1 MKPVIKVQNLGKK
14 FILGEREAVAPTLRE
29 AFKNSLKS
37 RAQTFLGAGGSRKAA
52 VWALRDVSFEIH
64 QGEVVGLIGH
74 NGAGKSTLLRIL
86 ARITRPTTGLADLYG
101 RTGTLLGV
109 GTGFHPDLT
118 GRENIYLNGAILGM
132 NRNEITRKFDEI
144 VAFAEVEKF
153 LDTPAKR
160 YSSGMY
166 LRLGF
171 AIAAHL
177 EPDILL
183 LDEVLTIADAAFQK
197 RCLRKVKDASVEGT
211 TVLFV
216 SHNLNS
222 VRELCD
228 RAFHIHAGRLQDDD
242 TPESVIGGYLRNVS
256 NEPNG
261 SLIEI
266 NSWPKSAS

>member
-1 MKPVIKVQNLGKK
+1 MRPIIKAEGLGKK
-14 FILGEREAVAPTLRE
+14 YYLGPRETVPPTLRE
-29 AFKNSLKS
+29 AVTDSLKS
-37 RAQTFLGAGGSRKAA
+37 AARFVRSRNVGDPI
-52 VWALRDVSFEIH
+52 VWALNRVSFEVSP
-64 QGEVVGLIGH
+64 GEVVGIIGR

-101 RTGTLLGV
+101 RAGSLLGV

-132 NRNEITRKFDEI
+132 NRQEITRKFDEI
-144 VAFAEVEKF
+144 VAFAQVEGF

-177 EPDILL
+177 DPDILL
-183 LDEVLTIADAAFQK
+183 LDEVLTIADATFQK
-197 RCLRKVKDASVEGT
+197 KCLQKIKDASRDGT

-216 SHNLNS
+216 SHNLTS
-222 VRELCD
+222 VQQLCD
-228 RAFHIHAGRLQDDD
+228 RAFHVDGGKLCDEGK
-242 TPESVIGGYLRNVS
+242 PETVIANY
-256 NEPNG
+256 
-261 SLIEI
+261 
-266 NSWPKSAS
+266 

>member
-1 MKPVIKVQNLGKK
+1 MKPIIKAESLGKK
-14 FILGEREAVAPTLRE
+14 YHLGRRETVAPTLRE
-29 AFKNSLKS
+29 ALKDSLRS
-37 RAQTFLGAGGSRKAA
+37 AAQFVRRRNGGDPI
-52 VWALRDVSFEIH
+52 VWALSDVSFEVRP
-64 QGEVVGLIGH
+64 GEVVGIIGR

-101 RTGTLLGV
+101 RTGSLLGV

-132 NRNEITRKFDEI
+132 NKQEITRKFDEI
-144 VAFAEVEKF
+144 VAFASVENF

-183 LDEVLTIADAAFQK
+183 LDEVLTIADATFQTK
-197 RCLRKVKDASVEGT
+197 CLQKIKDASRDGT

-216 SHNLNS
+216 SHNLTS
-222 VRELCD
+222 VEQLCD
-228 RAFHIHAGRLQDDD
+228 RALHVDGGKIFEEGKPD
-242 TPESVIGGYLRNVS
+242 TVIANYL
-256 NEPNG
+256 
-261 SLIEI
+261 
-266 NSWPKSAS
+266 KHTASENN

>member
-1 MKPVIKVQNLGKK
+1 MKPIIRCEHLGKK
-14 FILGEREAVAPTLRE
+14 YLLGARETVAPTLRE
-29 AFKNSLKS
+29 ALKNSLKS
-37 RAQTFLGAGGSRKAA
+37 KARIFGSRDRQPM
-52 VWALRDVSFEIH
+52 VWALRDVSFEIYP
-64 QGEVVGLIGH
+64 GEVVGIIGP
-74 NGAGKSTLLRIL
+74 NGAGKSTLLKIL

-101 RTGTLLGV
+101 QTGSLLGV

-132 NRNEITRKFDEI
+132 DRNEIARKFDEI
-144 VAFAEVEKF
+144 VAFAQVEDF

-183 LDEVLTIADAAFQK
+183 LDEVLTVGDAAFQAK
-197 RCLRKVKDASVEGT
+197 CLQKIKDASLEGT

-216 SHNLNS
+216 SHNVYS
-222 VRELCD
+222 VGQLCD
-228 RAFHIHAGRLQDDD
+228 RAFHIHSGQLQDDG
-242 TPESVIGGYLRNVS
+242 TPEMVISNYLKDVS
-256 NEPNG
+256 N
-261 SLIEI
+261 
-266 NSWPKSAS
+266 NSAKGPRASCA

>member
-1 MKPVIKVQNLGKK
+1 MRPIIKAEGLGKK
-14 FILGEREAVAPTLRE
+14 YYLGPREMVPPTLRE
-29 AFKNSLKS
+29 AVTDSLKS
-37 RAQTFLGAGGSRKAA
+37 AA
-52 VWALRDVSFEIH
+52 RFVRGRNGVDPIVWALNRVSFEVNPG
-64 QGEVVGLIGH
+64 QVVGIIGR

-101 RTGTLLGV
+101 RAGSLLGV

-132 NRNEITRKFDEI
+132 NSQEITRKFDEI
-144 VAFAEVEKF
+144 VAFAQVEGF

-183 LDEVLTIADAAFQK
+183 LDEVLTIADATFQK
-197 RCLRKVKDASVEGT
+197 KCLQKIKDASRDGT

-216 SHNLNS
+216 SHNLTS
-222 VRELCD
+222 VQQLCD
-228 RAFHIHAGRLQDDD
+228 RAFHVDGGKLCDEGK
-242 TPESVIGGYLRNVS
+242 PETVIANYLKKIAVEDN
-256 NEPNG
+256 
-261 SLIEI
+261 
-266 NSWPKSAS
+266 

>member
-1 MKPVIKVQNLGKK
+1 MKPIITVRSLGKRYK
-14 FILGEREAVAPTLRE
+14 LGPRETLAPTVRE
-29 AFKNSLKS
+29 VLKTAVKKKLS
-37 RAQTFLGAGGSRKAA
+37 AIVRRNGADSY
-52 VWALRDVSFEIH
+52 VWAIKDVCFEI
-64 QGEVVGLIGH
+64 QRGEVVGIIGP

-86 ARITRPTTGLADLYG
+86 SRITRPTTGAADLYG
-101 RTGTLLGV
+101 RAGSLLGI

-132 NRNEITRKFDEI
+132 NRHEIARKFDEI
-144 VAFAEVEKF
+144 VAFAEVEDF

-183 LDEVLTIADAAFQK
+183 LDEVLAIADAAFQK
-197 RCLRKVKDASVEGT
+197 KCLTKMRNASREGT

-216 SHNLNS
+216 SHNLTS
-222 VRELCD
+222 VKHLCN
-228 RAFHIHAGRLQDDD
+228 RAFYVDAGRLQGDGQ
-242 TPESVIGGYLRNVS
+242 PYQVVASYLS
-256 NEPNG
+256 NNECH
-261 SLIEI
+261 
-266 NSWPKSAS
+266 A

>member
-1 MKPVIKVQNLGKK
+1 MKPVIKVEHLGKR
-14 FILGEREAVAPTLRE
+14 FSLGAREIVAPTLRE
-29 AFKNSLKS
+29 ALKNSLKS
-37 RAQTFLGAGGSRKAA
+37 KAQIFTRRNGARPPE
-52 VWALRDVSFEIH
+52 VWALRDVNFEV
-64 QGEVVGLIGH
+64 QPGEVIGIIGH

-86 ARITRPTTGLADLYG
+86 ARITRPTTGQADLYG

-144 VAFAEVEKF
+144 VAFAEVEGF

-183 LDEVLTIADAAFQK
+183 LDEVLTIADAAFQR
-197 RCLRKVKDASVEGT
+197 RCLQKMKDASVEGT

-222 VRELCD
+222 VNQLCD
-228 RAFHIHAGRLQDDD
+228 RAFYVHAGQLQAEGK
-242 TPESVIGGYLRNVS
+242 PESVISTYLKNVLV
-256 NEPNG
+256 EPSGARSENG
-261 SLIEI
+261 
-266 NSWPKSAS
+266 NHG

>member
-1 MKPVIKVQNLGKK
+1 MKPIIKCEGLGKK
-14 FILGEREAVAPTLRE
+14 YHLGARETVAPTLRE
-29 AFKNSLKS
+29 ALKGFVAS
-37 RAQTFLGAGGSRKAA
+37 KARFFGGRSGDRHPM
-52 VWALRDVSFEIH
+52 VWALRDVSFEIYP
-64 QGEVVGLIGH
+64 GEVVGIIGP

-86 ARITRPTTGLADLYG
+86 ARITRPTAGHADLYG
-101 RTGTLLGV
+101 QTGSLLGV

-132 NRNEITRKFDEI
+132 NRNEIARKFDEI
-144 VAFAEVEKF
+144 VAFAQIEDF

-183 LDEVLTIADAAFQK
+183 LDEVLTVGDAAFQAK
-197 RCLRKVKDASVEGT
+197 CLQKIKEASIEGT

-216 SHNLNS
+216 SHNVYS
-222 VRELCD
+222 VAQLCG
-228 RAFHIHAGRLQDDD
+228 RAFHINTGQLQDDGE
-242 TPESVIGGYLRNVS
+242 PETVISNYLKGIS
-256 NEPNG
+256 N
-261 SLIEI
+261 
-266 NSWPKSAS
+266 

>member
-1 MKPVIKVQNLGKK
+1 MSQPIIKAERLSKK
-14 FILGEREAVAPTLRE
+14 YFVGRSAMVAPTLRE
-29 AFKNSLKS
+29 ALRDS
-37 RAQTFLGAGGSRKAA
+37 ATYAA
-52 VWALRDVSFEIH
+52 HWFRRSHQPDPIVWALSDVSFEV
-64 QGEVVGLIGH
+64 QPGEVVGIIGR

-101 RTGTLLGV
+101 RTGSLLGV

-132 NRNEITRKFDEI
+132 NKHEITRKFDEI
-144 VAFAEVEKF
+144 IAFANIEDF

-183 LDEVLTIADAAFQK
+183 LDEVLTIADAPFQR
-197 RCLRKVKDASVEGT
+197 RCLQKIKDASRAGT

-216 SHNLNS
+216 SHKLDS
-222 VRELCD
+222 VEQLCN
-228 RAFHIHAGRLQDDD
+228 RALHIDGGKLVDEGS
-242 TPESVIGGYLRNVS
+242 PETVIANYLHHI
-256 NEPNG
+256 NEHKVI
-261 SLIEI
+261 SM
-266 NSWPKSAS
+266 

>member
-1 MKPVIKVQNLGKK
+1 MKPIIKAEGLGKRYY
-14 FILGEREAVAPTLRE
+14 LGPRETVPPTLRE
-29 AFKNSLKS
+29 AVKNSFKSKLKLIS
-37 RAQTFLGAGGSRKAA
+37 RRRGRHHPAL
-52 VWALRDVSFEIH
+52 WALRHVSFEVH
-64 QGEVVGLIGH
+64 PGEVVGIIGR

-86 ARITRPTTGLADLYG
+86 ARITRPTIGQADLYG
-101 RTGTLLGV
+101 RSGSLLGV

-132 NRNEITRKFDEI
+132 SRTEITRKFDEI
-144 VAFAEVEKF
+144 VAFAQIEDF

-183 LDEVLTIADAAFQK
+183 LDEVLTIADAAFQRK
-197 RCLRKVKDASVEGT
+197 CLKKIKDASQEGT

-216 SHNLNS
+216 SHNLTS
-222 VRELCD
+222 VRQLCD
-228 RAFHIHAGRLQDDD
+228 RALHIHAGELHDEGK
-242 TPESVIGGYLRNVS
+242 PETVIANYLKDVV
-256 NEPNG
+256 EENG
-261 SLIEI
+261 FS
-266 NSWPKSAS
+266 